1 MGTPKNTIFNSEVLS
16 MKYGYARVSSNTQNL
31 ARQIKLLKE
40 NGIKIIFKEKASG
53 ADINRPILKKAIQ
66 KLTKGDELVVISLER
81 LGRDQDHLT
90 KVMFDIHL
98 KGAKLHILD
107 IPSFEEVQN
116 QNVQKLLKTLMIE
129 LKKFTAADELE
140 RITER
145 RRQGIELAKKRGIY
159 KGRAIKYGPNSKDED
174 AKSTYYTIVKMIK
187 ANYKIVEIT
196 RKTGVSN
203 SVVYRI
209 INELRSN

>member
-1 MGTPKNTIFNSEVLS
+1 
-16 MKYGYARVSSNTQNL
+16 
-31 ARQIKLLKE
+31 
-40 NGIKIIFKEKASG
+40 
-53 ADINRPILKKAIQ
+53 
-66 KLTKGDELVVISLER
+66 
-81 LGRDQDHLT
+81 
-90 KVMFDIHL
+90 MFDIHL